1 MKCLSEVIRKPV
13 LDNANHS
20 KILTQKNYMKTI
32 NLAVAQF
39 EPKDGDKLYNLSII
53 NELTQKAKLEGADV
67 ISFHEMSVTAYTH
80 LNNLSFEH

>member
-39 EPKDGDKLYNLSII
+39 EPKDGDK
-53 NELTQKAKLEGADV
+53 
-67 ISFHEMSVTAYTH
+67 
-80 LNNLSFEH
+80 